1 MSNEEMIFKV
11 VEKALED
18 LEAAQRAADN
28 TPRPVNACPAHDSQF
43 ALTKA
48 ISGALGT
55 LLMMAQQALKDGVP
69 NAIEGKFGAIV
80 SILMKPWPWVFASF
94 AVFSPNVV
102 GIINALKE
110 IGK

>member
-18 LEAAQRAADN
+18 LESAQRAADN

-69 NAIEGKFGAIV
+69 QGWMG
-80 SILMKPWPWVFASF
+80 ILYTKWPWIFGCF
-94 AVFSPNVV
+94 AVFSPNFNSIADLIK
-102 GIINALKE
+102 GFFK
-110 IGK
+110 

>member
-1 MSNEEMIFKV
+1 MSDEMMFKV

-18 LEAAQRAADN
+18 LQEAQREADR
-28 TPRPVNACPAHDSQF
+28 TPRPANACPAHDSQF

-69 NAIEGKFGAIV
+69 NATDSTLTGKTFA
-80 SILMKPWPWVFASF
+80 LLLRPWPWIFASV
-94 AVFSPNVV
+94 AVFSPNII
-102 GIINALKE
+102 GIINTLKE